1 MEVEQENIQENA
13 ISVHLA
19 EKRTYPSAGVSCETP
34 GMDHDAAWKRLFGL
48 PVLIEHMLE
57 GFARPIAER
66 HDLGTPLQLPADSV
80 DADARQRH
88 GDAAWRVYFEDD
100 SRRRSL
106 VLLIEFQSGIDPSMA
121 TRMHGYAGAARERL
135 RRQGASDLDG
145 ETRVLPVVLYS
156 GRPPWHAPG
165 AAAEVIVTAD
175 GEAWLPLSGAYLLLD
190 ANRRAGEDLPGDNLV
205 AAVFRLNAA
214 KTPVGMADRLRAM
227 PRDLSAEA
235 VRALIDWMRMVFP
248 KRFTQTDAAEVIASL
263 EREFPEIV
271 KEEGVMMALAERA
284 RQWEE
289 EYTREGFE
297 KGLKQGLERGE
308 KRGLEQGI
316 EQGIELGLVRGQAQ
330 GLEQGLAAER
340 ELLCR
345 QAARKF
351 GAAVGDAL
359 ARHLAGTSD
368 PDRLAGIGE
377 RIVDCGTGAELLGWL
392 DSDRDGA
399 DAQ

>member
-13 ISVHLA
+13 ISAHLA
-19 EKRTYPSAGVSCETP
+19 EKRTYPSAGVPCETP

-48 PVLIEHMLE
+48 PVLIEHLLG
-57 GFARPIAER
+57 GFARPITKR
-66 HDLGTPLQLPADSV
+66 HKFSKPRQLPADSV

-88 GDAAWRVYFEDD
+88 GDAAWRVKFKDD

-106 VLLIEFQSGIDPSMA
+106 VLLIEFQSGVDPSMA
-121 TRMHGYAGAARERL
+121 ARMHGYAAAARERL
-135 RRQGASDLDG
+135 RRQKDSDADG
-145 ETRVLPVVLYS
+145 ETRLLPVVLYS
-156 GRPPWHAPG
+156 GNPPWNAPG
-165 AAAEVIVTAD
+165 GAGEVGVTAD
-175 GEAWLPLSGAYLLLD
+175 GEPWLPLSGTYLLLD
-190 ANRRAGEDLPGDNLV
+190 ANRRAGEDLPRDNLV

-214 KTPVGMADRLRAM
+214 RTPAEVADGLGAM
-227 PRDLSAEA
+227 PRELDDDA
-235 VRALIDWMRMVFP
+235 VRALIDWMRVVLPERFP
-248 KRFTQTDAAEVIASL
+248 QSDAAEVIASL

-284 RQWEE
+284 QKWKE
-289 EYTREGFE
+289 EYGREGFE

-308 KRGLEQGI
+308 KRGLEQGV

-340 ELLCR
+340 ELLR
-345 QAARKF
+345 RMAARKF
-351 GAAVGDAL
+351 GAAAGDAL
-359 ARHLAGTSD
+359 ARHLAGISD

-392 DSDRDGA
+392 DADRDGGG
-399 DAQ
+399 AQ

>member
-1 MEVEQENIQENA
+1 M
-13 ISVHLA
+13 
-19 EKRTYPSAGVSCETP
+19 
-34 GMDHDAAWKRLFGL
+34 
-48 PVLIEHMLE
+48 
-57 GFARPIAER
+57 
-66 HDLGTPLQLPADSV
+66 
-80 DADARQRH
+80 
-88 GDAAWRVYFEDD
+88 
-100 SRRRSL
+100 
-106 VLLIEFQSGIDPSMA
+106 
-121 TRMHGYAGAARERL
+121 
-135 RRQGASDLDG
+135 
-145 ETRVLPVVLYS
+145 
-156 GRPPWHAPG
+156 
-165 AAAEVIVTAD
+165 
-175 GEAWLPLSGAYLLLD
+175 
-190 ANRRAGEDLPGDNLV
+190 PGDNLV

-248 KRFTQTDAAEVIASL
+248 KRFTQSDAAEVIASL

-351 GAAVGDAL
+351 GAAAGDAL